1 MQHFEYTLA
10 QLAEVL
16 SAEFHGDPNTV
27 ITGIAPLQTAMA
39 GQISF
44 LDNPKYR
51 KFLATTQASVVIIAP
66 DLLEKSPCAAI
77 ISTNPYAAYAQIA
90 NLFAPTLK
98 ALVGIHPTAVIG
110 QNCHLDPSVSIGPH
124 VVIGDNVSIGK
135 NTVIHAG
142 CIIGERSTIGED
154 TIFWPRVTLYHDIE
168 IGDRV
173 IIHSGAVIGSDGF
186 GFAFH
191 QGSWIKVPQIG
202 AVEIHNDVEIG
213 ANTTIDRGALENT
226 IIDDDVK
233 LDNQIQVGHN
243 VHIGAHTIIAGGTGI
258 AGSTSIGKY
267 CRIGGMVGFAGHI
280 EVTDQVAIAAM
291 AGVAQ
296 SIDEAG
302 VYASG
307 LPAIPFQSWRR
318 NAMRFQQLDAIA
330 RKVNQLE
337 RQFSQAKEEGE
348 TE

>member
-1 MQHFEYTLA
+1 MRNFEYTLA
-10 QLAEVL
+10 HLAEVL
-16 SAEFHGDPNTV
+16 STEFKGDPNIV
-27 ITGIAPLQTAMA
+27 IRGIAPLQTATA

-51 KFLATTQASVVIIAP
+51 KFLATTQASVVILAP
-66 DLLEKSPCAAI
+66 EMLDKCNSAAI
-77 ISTNPYAAYAQIA
+77 ISSNPYAAYAQIA
-90 NLFAPTLK
+90 NLFAPTIK
-98 ALVGIHPTAVIG
+98 TVAGIHPTAVIG
-110 QNCHLDPSVSIGPH
+110 EGCHIAASVSIGPN
-124 VVIGDNVSIGK
+124 VVIGDDVTIGEQ
-135 NTVIHAG
+135 TIIHAG
-142 CIIGERSTIGED
+142 CIIGERSTIGAQ
-154 TIFWPRVTLYHDIE
+154 TILWPRVTVYHE
-168 IGDRV
+168 VQIGNRV
-173 IIHSGAVIGSDGF
+173 IIHSGVVIGSDGF

-202 AVEIHNDVEIG
+202 SVEIHDDVEIG

-226 IIDDDVK
+226 VIATDVK

-296 SIDEAG
+296 SITEPG

-307 LPAIPFQSWRR
+307 IPASPFQSWRR
-318 NAMRFQQLDAIA
+318 NAMRFHQLDAIA

-337 RQFSQAKEEGE
+337 RQLSQVKEEGE